1 MRSHDTSPND
11 SRNNKGKDKHLIQ
24 SKRVYLELFKQPMT
38 MKEVSVLVGI
48 DRANTCRYLG
58 KFRKSESVAYLKKV
72 ICSITNHRAWQI
84 TANPELFP
92 KQGIQLDLFGN
103 ENVGLC

>member
-48 DRANTCRYLG
+48 DRRTRVGTWEN
-58 KFRKSESVAYLKKV
+58 SESPKVWRTSKK
-72 ICSITNHRAWQI
+72 
-84 TANPELFP
+84 
-92 KQGIQLDLFGN
+92 
-103 ENVGLC
+103 